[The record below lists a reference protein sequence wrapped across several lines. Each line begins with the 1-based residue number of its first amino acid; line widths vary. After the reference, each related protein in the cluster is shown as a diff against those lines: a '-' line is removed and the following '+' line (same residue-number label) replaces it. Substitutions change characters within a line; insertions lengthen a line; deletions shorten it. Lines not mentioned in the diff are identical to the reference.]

1 MCFLVAIL
9 FIRPLDK
16 LIPIIPK
23 VKNLNIVSRQ
33 KNFSTR
39 DLDINNENLIT
50 LQDINKLFEG

>member
-23 VKNLNIVSRQ
+23 VKDLKIVSRQ
-33 KNFSTR
+33 NCFSTR
-39 DLDINNENLIT
+39 DIDINNENLIT

>member
-33 KNFSTR
+33 KFFSTR